1 MSGIDWRELYAAN
14 RATIARSGI
23 PMSETA
29 DAPIPAA
36 LTSAL
41 QTPARASGH
50 RRNAHANTRGTLLH
64 LPVGL
69 DRSAPAA
76 AICMLHGC
84 TQDPATFAAAT
95 AMNDAADLHGFV
107 VVYPGQARANNP
119 QRCWNWFVPEH
130 QRRGAGEPEA
140 IATILRDLIER
151 DDRCTIDPTRVF
163 VAGLSSGGAMAVIT
177 GVCYPDLISAVAVH
191 SGLAYRSA
199 TDLSTAYQAMA
210 GTDTNGDPRG
220 HAAHSAMGQHARAVP
235 TLVIH
240 GSADRT
246 VAPANAVQVVRQ
258 MMNANHL
265 AAPDICNHVISRAS
279 SSRRIHVEGQRPYT
293 QSRWIDTQG
302 ALMHELIDVEGLG
315 HAWSGGAPG
324 GSYTDPRGPSAT
336 EAIWN
341 FFQKT
346 TRSTSADEQLSG

>member
-140 IATILRDLIER
+140 IATILRDLIEH

-210 GTDTNGDPRG
+210 GTDRNGDPRG
-220 HAAHSAMGQHARAVP
+220 HAAHSAMGQYARAVP

-246 VAPANAVQVVRQ
+246 VAPANAVQVIRQ

-279 SSRRIHVEGQRPYT
+279 SSGRIHFEGQRPYT
-293 QSRWIDTQG
+293 QSRWIDAQG